1 MYKIETHL
9 HTPVISPC
17 GRLTPEELVLGY
29 KAAGYAAITVTD
41 HYKTAAFRYAGID
54 LDTPGSKLDAFLEG
68 YRQVKAI
75 GDREGI
81 MVYYGAE
88 IQFFENDNDYLLFG
102 FSPELLA
109 DAKSVCAMGIAKF
122 SDLAR
127 ADGALLLQAHPFRK
141 RCVPVAPHLIDG
153 VEAVNRHDCQPNR
166 NDLSIDFARRYGL
179 LMTGGTDCHDP
190 EDIGMGGI
198 DADYLPKDSMELAK
212 LLREGSF
219 KILGN
224 DTNYIL

>member
-1 MYKIETHL
+1 M
-9 HTPVISPC
+9 
-17 GRLTPEELVLGY
+17 
-29 KAAGYAAITVTD
+29 
-41 HYKTAAFRYAGID
+41 
-54 LDTPGSKLDAFLEG
+54 
-68 YRQVKAI
+68 
-75 GDREGI
+75 
-81 MVYYGAE
+81 
-88 IQFFENDNDYLLFG
+88 
-102 FSPELLA
+102 
-109 DAKSVCAMGIAKF
+109 
-122 SDLAR
+122 
-127 ADGALLLQAHPFRK
+127 
-141 RCVPVAPHLIDG
+141 IDG
-153 VEAVNRHDCQPNR
+153 VEAVNRHDCHPNR